1 MSRKVIATNKAPQAI
16 GPYSQA
22 IQAGQF
28 LFVSGQVALDPA
40 TGEVRPGNAEKQT
53 GFVMEN
59 IKAILEEA
67 GCSLEAVV
75 KCTIYLKDLGDF
87 ATVNQVYGSFFKQ
100 APPARATVQVSGL
113 PKGVDVEIDAIVCLE
128 QSG

>member
-28 LFVSGQVALDPA
+28 LFVSGQVALDLA
-40 TGEVRPGNAEKQT
+40 TGEVRSGDAEKQT

-67 GCSLEAVV
+67 GSSLGAVV

-87 ATVNQVYGSFFKQ
+87 ATVNEVYGSFFKQ

-113 PKGVDVEIDAIVCLE
+113 PKGVDVEIDAIAWLD
-128 QSG
+128 Q